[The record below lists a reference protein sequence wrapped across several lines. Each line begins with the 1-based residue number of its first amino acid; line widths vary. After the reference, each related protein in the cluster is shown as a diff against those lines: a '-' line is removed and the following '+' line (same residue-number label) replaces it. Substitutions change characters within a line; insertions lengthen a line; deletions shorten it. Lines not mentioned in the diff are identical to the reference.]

1 MLHKQHGDYNTKTSI
16 FLGQINPFCTEDDI
30 VEELNI
36 ILKEH
41 RMKKAAANP
50 EEDKQNDVNAQKN
63 FILGCIVFYDQIK
76 QRSKQFAFVDFN
88 CPEAA

>member
-1 MLHKQHGDYNTKTSI
+1 
-16 FLGQINPFCTEDDI
+16 
-30 VEELNI
+30 
-36 ILKEH
+36 
-41 RMKKAAANP
+41 MKKAAANP